1 MIDVMARMPPAVSE
15 EIAEEALRN
24 ALHDRC
30 LGGSWRG
37 LVRGLAW
44 RVVSA
49 GERNPHSIE
58 LLAEAAE
65 GMFAS
70 LIDEA
75 SWVVE
80 RVVVQTW
87 EEFLEVRPGDEEGA
101 LIAGRLD
108 AHEESVRMVESAC
121 NTVLESLLAGS
132 RRAA

>member
-1 MIDVMARMPPAVSE
+1 MARMPAGISE
-15 EIAEEALRN
+15 EIADEALRN

-44 RVVSA
+44 RIVSA
-49 GERNPHSIE
+49 GERKPHSIE
-58 LLAEAAE
+58 MLAEAAE
-65 GMFAS
+65 AIFVS

-75 SWVVE
+75 LWVVE

-87 EEFLEVRPGDEEGA
+87 EQFVEGRPGDEEGA
-101 LIAGRLD
+101 LIAARLD
-108 AHEESVRMVESAC
+108 ARVESVRLVESAC
-121 NTVLESLLAGS
+121 NTVLESLFASS

>member
-1 MIDVMARMPPAVSE
+1 MVRMPAAMSE
-15 EIAEEALRN
+15 EIADEALRN

-37 LVRGLAW
+37 LARGLAW

-58 LLAEAAE
+58 MLAEAAE
-65 GMFAS
+65 TILGS

-75 SWVVE
+75 LWVVE

-87 EEFLEVRPGDEEGA
+87 EQFVEARPGDKEGA
-101 LIAGRLD
+101 LIAAQLD
-108 AHEESVRMVESAC
+108 AREESVRMVESAC